1 MTDQTPHRGNVT
13 VETCRIPDPL
23 RRRMYVNITYC
34 GCKTHLLEAD
44 VATEKMLTVEVGK
57 WDLFLDEFGTPTIV
71 SRLSRQRFQ
80 VVKMMGHHPQTD
92 HEEKQLAKWNHPD
105 GRLFSDVDISPILK
119 KFAR

>member
-1 MTDQTPHRGNVT
+1 MTNQTLCNGKVT
-13 VETCRIPDPL
+13 VETRRIPDPL

-57 WDLFLDEFGTPTIV
+57 WDLSLDEFGTPTIV
-71 SRLSRQRFQ
+71 SRHSLQSFK
-80 VVKMMGHHPQTD
+80 VVKLLGHHPQTD
-92 HEEKQLAKWNHPD
+92 HEEKQLAKWNHSD
-105 GRLFSDVDISPILK
+105 GRVFSDVDITPILK